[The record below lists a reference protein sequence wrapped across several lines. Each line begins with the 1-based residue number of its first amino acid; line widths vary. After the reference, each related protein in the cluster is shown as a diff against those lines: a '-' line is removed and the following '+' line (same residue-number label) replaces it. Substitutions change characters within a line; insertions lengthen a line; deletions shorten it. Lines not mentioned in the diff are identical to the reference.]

1 MAKKNIKCYNSGKIG
16 GLSYLQA
23 YKNFENADQEIA
35 AMGFTPVNPII
46 LGLKPS
52 RPYWMHMVWDILLL
66 SRCGHIYLQ
75 TNWKESRGARIEFR
89 VAKFL
94 GIQIWFQGNPGE
106 DDSFSENFGDVMKV
120 K

>member
-23 YKNFENADQEIA
+23 YKNFENADQEIS

-75 TNWKESRGARIEFR
+75 QNWKSSRGARIEFR
-89 VAKFL
+89 VAKSWVFRY
-94 GIQIWFQGNPGE
+94 GFREIMGKTICTAKI
-106 DDSFSENFGDVMKV
+106 SVI
-120 K
+120 

>member
-1 MAKKNIKCYNSGKIG
+1 MEKKNIKCYNSGKIG

-52 RPYWMHMVWDILLL
+52 RPYWMHMCGTFCCFPVAVTSTCSRTGSQAVEQESSSGWRNSWVFRYGFREIL
-66 SRCGHIYLQ
+66 
-75 TNWKESRGARIEFR
+75 
-89 VAKFL
+89 
-94 GIQIWFQGNPGE
+94 
-106 DDSFSENFGDVMKV
+106 V
-120 K
+120 KKK

>member
-1 MAKKNIKCYNSGKIG
+1 MEKKNIKCYNSGKIG

-23 YKNFENADQEIA
+23 YKNFENADQEIS

-75 TNWKESRGARIEFR
+75 QNWKSSRGARIEFR

-106 DDSFSENFGDVMKV
+106 DNLYSENFCDVMKC

>member
-1 MAKKNIKCYNSGKIG
+1 MKEKKNKCYNSGKIG

-23 YKNFENADQEIA
+23 YKNFEQADREIA
-35 AMGFTPVNPII
+35 EIGLTPVNPII

-52 RPYWMHMVWDILLL
+52 RPYWMHMVWDIRLL

-75 TNWKESRGARIEFR
+75 TNWKDSRGARIAFR
-89 VAKFL
+89 MAKFL

>member
-1 MAKKNIKCYNSGKIG
+1 MKCYNYGKIG
-16 GLSYLQA
+16 GLPYLKA
-23 YKNFENADQEIA
+23 YKNFEKADREISG
-35 AMGFTPVNPII
+35 MGFTPVNPIV

-66 SRCGHIYLQ
+66 SCCGHIYFQ
-75 TNWKESRGARIEFR
+75 KDWKTSRGARIEFR

-94 GIQIWFQGNPGE
+94 GIQMWFQGNPGE
-106 DDSFSENFGDVMKV
+106 DNLYSENFCDVMKC